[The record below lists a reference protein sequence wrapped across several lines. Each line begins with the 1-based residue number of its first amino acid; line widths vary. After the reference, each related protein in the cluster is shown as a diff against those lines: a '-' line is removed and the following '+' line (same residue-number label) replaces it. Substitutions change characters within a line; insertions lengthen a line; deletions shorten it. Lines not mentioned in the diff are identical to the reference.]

1 MPDNAA
7 RTPFLPATNEG
18 PRPGDFPIGSALSR
32 AAARMLLKR
41 KEQAEEC
48 KTNRPPD
55 VRFVCDLPHHLV
67 PVESASSERPR
78 GNRVDRH
85 VNSGEIVEVVFPA
98 HAYEGER
105 LGVCSVPTNVR
116 VEESLRLLRE
126 YRRNQHK
133 SSFPNQ
139 SRMNR

>member
-67 PVESASSERPR
+67 PVGSASWERPR
-78 GNRVDRH
+78 CNRVDRY
-85 VNSGEIVEVVFPA
+85 VDGEKIVEIVFPT
-98 HAYEGER
+98 HAYVGEC
-105 LGVCSVPTNVR
+105 LGVCSVPTGVS
-116 VEESLRLLRE
+116 VEEALRLLRE
-126 YRRNQHK
+126 NRRN
-133 SSFPNQ
+133 PWPG
-139 SRMNR
+139 